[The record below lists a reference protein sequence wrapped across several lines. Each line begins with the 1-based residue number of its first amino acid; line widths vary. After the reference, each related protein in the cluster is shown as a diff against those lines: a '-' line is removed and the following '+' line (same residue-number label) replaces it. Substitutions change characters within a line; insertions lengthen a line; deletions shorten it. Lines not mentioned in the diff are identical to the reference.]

1 MSESYYPYRQVILSR
16 DELRELSTLAPLI
29 AVKGAVCN
37 WLLILSAWS
46 LVALFPSWWTI
57 VLSILVVGTRYYSLT
72 IIGHDGLH
80 RRLFKNPRHN
90 DLFND
95 LFIMGPIGAITRIN
109 RINHIEHHR
118 ITAQTIDPDRH
129 KYLHD
134 GKEPTVPFLFFL
146 TGLSNLWPTVR
157 NVFLNKG
164 SLNKGSDSAPLQSSK
179 PSYRMGDL
187 LILALW
193 QTCLIAGLTYF
204 IGWWAYIALWL
215 LPVYLFAYRADLV
228 RVFCEHSMLMPDDQA
243 DASLRMVHFES
254 NWLERQFFAPNNM
267 NCHIAHH
274 LWPGIPYYNLP
285 IAEAKVREWDE
296 NGGSNGK
303 IIWRTSYVRYL
314 FSYFVWRRSTVGA
327 SFGRLGEAE

>member
-1 MSESYYPYRQVILSR
+1 MSEAYYPYRQVILSR
-16 DELRELSTLAPLI
+16 DELRELSTLTPLV
-29 AVKGAVCN
+29 AVRGTLWN
-37 WLLILSAWS
+37 WLLILAAWS
-46 LVALFPSWWTI
+46 LVAVAPSWWTVI
-57 VLSILVVGTRYYSLT
+57 VAILVVGTRYYSLA

-80 RRLFKNPRHN
+80 RRLFKNPRDN

-95 LFIMGPIGAITRIN
+95 LFIMGPIGAITRVN
-109 RINHIEHHR
+109 RANHIEHHR

-134 GKEPTVPFLFFL
+134 GKEPTIPFLFFL

-164 SLNKGSDSAPLQSSK
+164 PGAAAPQPAK
-179 PSYRMGDL
+179 PGYQIRDL
-187 LILALW
+187 AILALW
-193 QTCLIAGLTYF
+193 QTGLIAGLTYF
-204 IGWWAYIALWL
+204 IGWWAYIMLWL

-228 RVFCEHSMLMPDDQA
+228 RVFCEHSMLVPDDQA

-254 NWLERQFFAPNNM
+254 SWFERQFFAPNNM

-285 IAEAKVREWDE
+285 IAEARVRAWDE
-296 NGGSNGK
+296 NGGSDGSE
-303 IIWRTSYVRYL
+303 RPRDTSAN
-314 FSYFVWRRSTVGA
+314 VGA
-327 SFGRLGEAE
+327 ICGACHHNRTRAEMPDMQ